1 MVCCSLI
8 SRRSFGYPAVDNRGP
23 GIRPTLQ
30 PSRRRHG
37 WKSKPLGP
45 AGPRGSVSSR
55 PPARGLGAL
64 KANAVGPLGHCPG
77 LPQCPGPIRPAA
89 VGSRPWSCRACR
101 MAAKRKEN

>member
-45 AGPRGSVSSR
+45 AGPRGSVSS
-55 PPARGLGAL
+55 
-64 KANAVGPLGHCPG
+64 G